1 MTPTNGKPKIV
12 DADGHV
18 LEPPGLWEEYL
29 EIEYKD
35 RAIRIAIN
43 EAGLEYIEIDGRPS
57 EAGAV
62 GTLGNVASAGKSM
75 EWRLENSLKPGAF
88 SYADGLKMAPGS
100 CDSHERIKVAGRGWD
115 RRCGAVPH
123 DHRSDA
129 VGVEGPGTVGGVCP
143 GVQPMDHRFLRALS
157 GQVDSDS
164 SPFDARRRA
173 CSFRAPES
181 GGTRGQGG
189 KYWYGSPREVG
200 HTGTLSTT
208 RFGRRPR
215 SRGLPVTI
223 HPHDSVKAPGVI
235 QGYYKITYS
244 DTYWWHLTTAVLDM
258 PLAVATLFQG
268 GVFEGFPGLK
278 IVILES
284 GCGWLP
290 WWLDRMDEKFEIA
303 GFTTGCKRP
312 PSEYFKEQCW
322 ISLDPDEHF
331 APAVISHVGADR
343 FIWASD
349 YPHADGVPDPVNE
362 LRKTL
367 EALPEGDQRKV
378 LGENAVGLYGL

>member
-18 LEPPGLWEEYL
+18 LEPPDLWEEYL
-29 EIEYKD
+29 EPEYKG
-35 RAIRIAIN
+35 RAIRIATN

-100 CDSHERIKVAGRGWD
+100 CDSHERIKVLDGDGIDVAVLYHTVIVQTQSEWKDPDLSAAYARAYNRWIMDFCEPYPD
-115 RRCGAVPH
+115 RLIPIPHLSMLDVELAVAELQ
-123 DHRSDA
+123 R
-129 VGVEGPGTVGGVCP
+129 VEGLGV
-143 GVQPMDHRFLRALS
+143 RAVNI
-157 GQVDSDS
+157 GME
-164 SPFDARRRA
+164 
-173 CSFRAPES
+173 APEGRPY
-181 GGTRGQGG
+181 GGSLYDPFWAEAQE
-189 KYWYGSPREVG
+189 S
-200 HTGTLSTT
+200 
-208 RFGRRPR
+208 
-215 SRGLPVTI
+215 GLPVTI

-268 GVFEGFPGLK
+268 GVFERFPGLK

-367 EALPEGDQRKV
+367 EALPEDDQRKV

>member
-1 MTPTNGKPKIV
+1 
-12 DADGHV
+12 
-18 LEPPGLWEEYL
+18 
-29 EIEYKD
+29 
-35 RAIRIAIN
+35 
-43 EAGLEYIEIDGRPS
+43 
-57 EAGAV
+57 
-62 GTLGNVASAGKSM
+62 
-75 EWRLENSLKPGAF
+75 
-88 SYADGLKMAPGS
+88 MAPGS
-100 CDSHERIKVAGRGWD
+100 CDAHERIKVLDGDGIDVAVLYHTIIVQTQSEWKDADLSAAYARAYNRWIADFCEPYPDRLIPIPHLSMLDVELAVSELQRVAGL
-115 RRCGAVPH
+115 GA
-123 DHRSDA
+123 RA
-129 VGVEGPGTVGGVCP
+129 VNIGME
-143 GVQPMDHRFLRALS
+143 
-157 GQVDSDS
+157 
-164 SPFDARRRA
+164 
-173 CSFRAPES
+173 APE
-181 GGTRGQGG
+181 GRP
-189 KYWYGSPREVG
+189 YGDSLYDPFWAEAQE
-200 HTGTLSTT
+200 S
-208 RFGRRPR
+208 
-215 SRGLPVTI
+215 GLPVTI

-258 PLAVATLFQG
+258 PLAVASLFQG
-268 GVFEGFPGLK
+268 GVFEKFPGLK

-367 EALPEGDQRKV
+367 GGIAGGRPAQGVGREREWVIRVVGEVHPHPSWRAYGSPQRVFDPSPLTPKAHLRPVERPLRNCFVGARDTLTVQTGDMGNSCSGR
-378 LGENAVGLYGL
+378 